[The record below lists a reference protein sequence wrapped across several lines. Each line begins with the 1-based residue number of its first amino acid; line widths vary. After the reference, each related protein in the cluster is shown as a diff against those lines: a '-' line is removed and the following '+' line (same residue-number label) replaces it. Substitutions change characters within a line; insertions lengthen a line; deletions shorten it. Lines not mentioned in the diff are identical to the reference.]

1 MAGRIRVGIGG
12 WIFEPWRGVFYP
24 DGLPHKRELEYC
36 SRKMTAI
43 EVNATYYRLQ
53 KPEVFRSWAAQ
64 APDGFV
70 FTLKGSRFATNRK
83 ELAGAGESVSR
94 FVSQGITELGSKL
107 GPIFWQ
113 FAPSKRFEPDDFE
126 AFLELLPREVDG
138 TPLRHAVEV
147 RHDSFRDPGF
157 VRLCRRFETPI
168 VYADHAAYPAI
179 ADVTGGFIY
188 ARLQTG
194 SDNIETAYLP
204 AQLDAWAER
213 LKAWAEGG
221 EPSDLE
227 RVDAAG
233 KPEPTPR
240 EVFCFIIH
248 EGKVR
253 APAGAMA
260 LIERVGAESAA
271 SG

>member
-24 DGLPHKRELEYC
+24 DGLPQKRELEYC
-36 SRKMTAI
+36 SRKLTAI

-64 APDGFV
+64 APDRFV

-94 FVSQGITELGSKL
+94 FVSQGITELGPKL

-113 FAPSKRFEPDDFE
+113 FAPTKRFDPDDFG
-126 AFLELLPREVDG
+126 AFLELLPPVVDG
-138 TPLRHAVEV
+138 VPLRHAVEV
-147 RHDSFRDPGF
+147 RHDSFRDPAF
-157 VRLCRRFETPI
+157 VSLCRRYKTPI
-168 VYADHAAYPAI
+168 VYADHASYPAI
-179 ADVTGGFIY
+179 PDLTGDFVY

-194 SDNIETAYLP
+194 SDTVETAYP
-204 AQLDAWAER
+204 PDQLDAWAAR
-213 LKAWAEGG
+213 LQAWAEGG
-221 EPSDLE
+221 QPPDLD
-227 RVDAAG
+227 RVDPSAT
-233 KPEPTPR
+233 PERTPR
-240 EVFCFIIH
+240 DVFCFIIH

-260 LIERVGAESAA
+260 LIDRLGPDHAP